1 MSETQYAKGITGENL
16 RTFLELWSQIMPG
29 IEEAIQSIIES
40 NDLLFDENTG
50 SFSWCHLYELPI
62 AEHVNFNFPG
72 LLPEE
77 QVINWRKQVAESPG
91 KIVALPSVTEQIND
105 HFYSRVNPS
114 KEDIKALRPFLSTIC
129 AYFYSMQYSLFCI
142 LYHGCFLNE
151 LIARVRAG
159 DDEALFDAI
168 RVDPTVIGCQ
178 SVIDRISK
186 ARRLQDSY
194 FLNELKKTE
203 SGVSAKLKQANYQKM
218 RLILRVLSEAGA
230 TRLSNKQLYQLF
242 VEELDLY
249 TANSAGGGVE
259 KSLRKF
265 ADTYMKQIATT

>member
-1 MSETQYAKGITGENL
+1 MSNNFYAKGITAENL
-16 RTFLELWSQIMPG
+16 RAFLVLWAQLPPG
-29 IEEAIQSIIES
+29 IEEAMQIIIEG
-40 NDLLFDENTG
+40 NDLFFDEDAN

-62 AEHVNFNFPG
+62 HQHIDFNFPG

-77 QVINWRKQVAESPG
+77 QVLEWRKQVAESSG
-91 KIVALPSVTEQIND
+91 KIAALPNVAEQINNY
-105 HFYSRVNPS
+105 FNARENPT

-129 AYFYSMQYSLFCI
+129 VYFYSIQYSLFCI

-151 LIARVRAG
+151 LIERIRIG
-159 DDEALFDAI
+159 DDQALFDAI

-178 SVIDRISK
+178 SVIERISK
-186 ARRLQDSY
+186 ARMLKDSD
-194 FLNELKKTE
+194 FLKELKKTE

-218 RLILRVLSEAGA
+218 RLILKVLSEAGA
-230 TRLSNKQLYQLF
+230 TRLFNKELSQLF
-242 VEELDLY
+242 VEEINLY

-265 ADTYMKQIATT
+265 ADTYMKQNATT